1 MFHARRKRLSMM
13 NSNGTIPSPVKSGAR
28 SRPGTSSPYLLNV
41 KAKSGSL
48 PFPAFFV
55 GNRLKIPRIPF
66 LRYLGYIN

>member
-1 MFHARRKRLSMM
+1 MPPEVTAMLQSSKPTITPSEAARVLSC
-13 NSNGTIPSPVKSGAR
+13 A
-28 SRPGTSSPYLLNV
+28 PYLLNV